1 MWKTV
6 VTKVRKVKMIK
17 AERREKG
24 KNKEKWK

>member
-6 VTKVRKVKMIK
+6 VTKVRKVKMTK